1 MTTSQ
6 KYRRTRVAIDVP
18 MYAPQPSAPAGFMA
32 SASDNSVARLHIGHA
47 RTILLGSLIAQEY
60 GIPFH
65 IRIDAIK
72 RNETD
77 VHGIF
82 LDLMGITH
90 FLGIHVDDCYWLR
103 QTELPHELVAK
114 CLGDKAETFW
124 SIVNL
129 DYLQDIIKNNL
140 IADDMFYNS
149 PSLIVRGT
157 EFVEPERFYP
167 PPDGAGMAIL
177 LKWIRYLYDALDIE
191 MHEVNVPLIFAADT
205 KLSKSSG
212 NIVDWEILRV
222 VEPED
227 ARAFL
232 VATAIDP
239 DDPLASLGKS
249 FNTEDLAY
257 EPYEW
262 SWQIWSEFTT
272 KHGGRNAHSI
282 SG

>member
-1 MTTSQ
+1 MITSPH
-6 KYRRTRVAIDVP
+6 YTRARVGIDVP
-18 MYAPQPSAPAGFMA
+18 MYEPQPSAPAGFMP
-32 SASDNSVARLHIGHA
+32 SASDNSAARLHIGHA

-77 VHGIF
+77 AHGIF

-129 DYLQDIIKNNL
+129 DYLQETIKQNL
-140 IADDMFYNS
+140 IADDIFYNS

-191 MHEVNVPLIFAADT
+191 MHEVNVPLIFSADS
-205 KLSKSSG
+205 KLSKTKG
-212 NIVDWEILRV
+212 NIVDWEVLRV
-222 VEPED
+222 VGQEA

-232 VATAIDP
+232 VATAVDP
-239 DDPLASLGKS
+239 DDPLSVLGKK
-249 FNTEDLAY
+249 FKIADLAY

-262 SWQIWSEFTT
+262 DWEIWHRFIQ
-272 KHGGRNAHSI
+272 GD
-282 SG
+282 